1 MAEGEGYD
9 REHYDLPY
17 NQTALLRQILK
28 ITDRVGFISFGGA
41 PYDMEFPARCKALLQ
56 MYLGGESVGKACAD
70 IVMGRVNPS
79 GKLAESIPFSERDV
93 PSYGYF
99 GKQGRQ
105 KKALDDVEYRE
116 SIFVGY
122 RYYDTFDIPVR
133 YCFGH
138 GLSYTTYKY
147 SNLRVKKNGQ
157 TSYEVSFEVQNAGS
171 MAGSEIVEVYVK
183 NPNSD
188 AFRAKRELRGFAKV
202 RLEPGECK
210 TVTIPLAERA
220 FSVYQNHEFQVIGGE
235 YEIQIGASLQDIRLY
250 Q

>member
-1 MAEGEGYD
+1 MI

-157 TSYEVSFEVQNAGS
+157 TSYEVSFEVQNAGEH
-171 MAGSEIVEVYVK
+171 G
-183 NPNSD
+183 
-188 AFRAKRELRGFAKV
+188 RQRG
-202 RLEPGECK
+202 C
-210 TVTIPLAERA
+210 
-220 FSVYQNHEFQVIGGE
+220 
-235 YEIQIGASLQDIRLY
+235 
-250 Q
+250 

>member
-1 MAEGEGYD
+1 MIWNFQ
-9 REHYDLPY
+9 L
-17 NQTALLRQILK
+17 
-28 ITDRVGFISFGGA
+28 
-41 PYDMEFPARCKALLQ
+41 RCKALLQ

-188 AFRAKRELRGFAKV
+188 AFRAKRELERICQG
-202 RLEPGECK
+202 
-210 TVTIPLAERA
+210 TIGTGRM
-220 FSVYQNHEFQVIGGE
+220 
-235 YEIQIGASLQDIRLY
+235 
-250 Q
+250 